1 MPLGVRSILAVI
13 FLKERIYIYRTIA
26 LIFGFIG
33 MLIIIRPG
41 FIDISIG
48 VSMALCSCLFW
59 STVIVITKK
68 MSANDSAVTI
78 LAYQYVIM
86 IIYMSVLAIFFW
98 QVPSVKSLGFI
109 FLSALSGA
117 IFHLC
122 INNAYRLVDVTMT
135 QPYTFL
141 GLIFSSILGFYIF
154 GDIPDKFTW
163 LGAFI
168 IFIGILII
176 TYRETKLKKSIVSK
190 DLSINS

>member
-1 MPLGVRSILAVI
+1 
-13 FLKERIYIYRTIA
+13 
-26 LIFGFIG
+26 
-33 MLIIIRPG
+33 
-41 FIDISIG
+41 
-48 VSMALCSCLFW
+48 
-59 STVIVITKK
+59 
-68 MSANDSAVTI
+68 
-78 LAYQYVIM
+78 
-86 IIYMSVLAIFFW
+86 MSVLAIFFW

-154 GDIPDKFTW
+154 GDIPDKYTW

-168 IFIGILII
+168 IFVGILII
-176 TYRETKLKKSIVSK
+176 TFRETKLNKQIAAKE
-190 DLSINS
+190 LNINT